1 MKNIILKPLTCF
13 AFLLSTT
20 AYTQTATQPVGSGTS
35 ELPYFINSLEN
46 LYWIAASNDVVPDPP
61 QSTRWAAHYE
71 QTAIIDASDTYNWFE
86 GAGFPP
92 IGSLYL
98 QFTGSYNGNGH
109 LIDNIHVNSGMDYA
123 GLFGFIGGSGSVSG
137 LQLIS
142 PTVHGNDWVGGLAGY
157 SSGTISNC
165 AVLGGD
171 ITGNDYVGG
180 LIGDNQNSVSRCYTD
195 INGAGSVYGV
205 SKIGGIAG
213 LNDGSLNNS
222 YCHSTVT
229 G

>member
-1 MKNIILKPLTCF
+1 MKKIIIAPLICL
-13 AFLLSTT
+13 AFLLSTA
-20 AYTQTATQPVGSGTS
+20 AYTQTATEPVGSGTS

-61 QSTRWAAHYE
+61 QSARWAAHYE
-71 QTAIIDASDTYNWFE
+71 QTSIIDASETYSWFE

-98 QFTGSYNGNGH
+98 QFTGSYNGSGH
-109 LIDNIHVNSGMDYA
+109 LIDNIHINSGTDYA
-123 GLFGFIGGSGSVSG
+123 GLFGFIGGIGSVYG

-180 LIGDNQNSVSRCYTD
+180 LI
-195 INGAGSVYGV
+195 
-205 SKIGGIAG
+205 
-213 LNDGSLNNS
+213 
-222 YCHSTVT
+222 
-229 G
+229 